1 MAYRQLTTMEVSG
14 RAKGLVVL
22 LVDQSECMASPSSAD
37 RANAL
42 LQNLCIHCSQVEGVK
57 DWFDISVLGYCSR
70 EDGTAI
76 VEPVL
81 NGLLAGR
88 DIVSVTELFNN
99 PGRCETINHAL
110 QDEETGEWLNMP
122 TQRPIWVEHRAAGCG
137 PLGVALLRAT
147 LLVDRW
153 IQNHRGSPPPFVI
166 NLSNGAFNG
175 ADPEPYAAT
184 LKQRSTELGN
194 VILCN
199 AVHIPSAMWTRHLP
213 QVSPC
218 LPRLFQMASG
228 DLPKA
233 LRNSLRGYRSAP
245 VVADSRCFA
254 LNDGDRMILDLV
266 AGVAPGSRM
275 LGNIEEDMFTE
286 EMPNAG
292 NSQYYIRA
300 SDPDA

>member
-1 MAYRQLTTMEVSG
+1 MEVSG
-14 RAKGLVVL
+14 PTKGLVVL
-22 LVDQSECMASPSSAD
+22 LVDQSARMASPSSDD

-42 LQNLCIHCSQVEGVK
+42 LYNLCIHCSDAAGAM
-57 DWFDISVLGYCSR
+57 DWFDISVLGYCSQE
-70 EDGTAI
+70 EDGAAI

-81 NGLLAGR
+81 NGVLAGR
-88 DIVSVTELFNN
+88 DIVSVTELIKN

-110 QDEETGEWLNMP
+110 QDEETGEWLNIP
-122 TQRPIWVEHRAAGCG
+122 TQRPVWVEHRASGCG

-147 LLVDRW
+147 LIVDRW
-153 IQNHRGSPPPFVI
+153 IPNHRSSPPPFVI
-166 NLSNGAFNG
+166 NLSNGAFSG
-175 ADPEPYAAT
+175 ADPEPYAAA
-184 LKQRSTELGN
+184 LKQRFTELGN

-213 QVSPC
+213 QVLPC

-286 EMPNAG
+286 ETPDGG
-292 NSQYYIRA
+292 NSQSYIRE
-300 SDPDA
+300 SKPDA